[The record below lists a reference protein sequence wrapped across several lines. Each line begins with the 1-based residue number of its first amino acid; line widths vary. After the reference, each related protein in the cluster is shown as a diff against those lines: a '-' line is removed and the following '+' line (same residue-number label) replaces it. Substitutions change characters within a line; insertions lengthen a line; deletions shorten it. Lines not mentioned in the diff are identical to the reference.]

1 MQKGSDGLKFEVTKF
16 ANSKI
21 KDKIVAVL
29 VSDTEGIRFAELLAQ
44 VSGIEVKTYNFS
56 KSKELDS
63 MNSTIRDL
71 NNDSNVV
78 LIINTTDETV
88 DIFIQKMKRCS
99 HNINKNLLLK
109 NSAISLFD
117 LKYKMQ
123 LIEVDKFIRKWIACS
138 SLVWD

>member
-16 ANSKI
+16 DNSKI

-117 LKYKMQ
+117 IKYKMQ
-123 LIEVDKFIRKWIACS
+123 HRAERFFYCPQSRS
-138 SLVWD
+138 F

>member
-71 NNDSNVV
+71 YNDSNVV

-99 HNINKNLLLK
+99 HNIIKNLLLK

-123 LIEVDKFIRKWIACS
+123 LIEVDKIIRKLN
-138 SLVWD
+138 SLQ

>member
-71 NNDSNVV
+71 NNDVHTI
-78 LIINTTDETV
+78 LTKI
-88 DIFIQKMKRCS
+88 
-99 HNINKNLLLK
+99 
-109 NSAISLFD
+109 
-117 LKYKMQ
+117 YY
-123 LIEVDKFIRKWIACS
+123 
-138 SLVWD
+138 

>member
-123 LIEVDKFIRKWIACS
+123 LIEVDKIIR
-138 SLVWD
+138 

>member
-56 KSKELDS
+56 NSKELDS
-63 MNSTIRDL
+63 INTTIRDL

-78 LIINTTDETV
+78 RIINTTDETV

-99 HNINKNLLLK
+99 HNINKN
-109 NSAISLFD
+109 
-117 LKYKMQ
+117 
-123 LIEVDKFIRKWIACS
+123 
-138 SLVWD
+138 

>member
-123 LIEVDKFIRKWIACS
+123 LIEVDKIIRKLN
-138 SLVWD
+138 SLQ

>member
-109 NSAISLFD
+109 NSTISLFD

-123 LIEVDKFIRKWIACS
+123 LIEVDKIIRKLN
-138 SLVWD
+138 SLQ